1 MLSKYLIAG
10 EVLKPQGLD
19 GLVKVR
25 VDMDTPEMMM
35 GLKTLYLSAEGGYQA
50 LSVLRSQIRE
60 GYAFLHFEGI
70 NSREQAEGIR
80 GEMLYMKRE
89 DAPELP
95 EGRHYICDLIGC
107 NVYTKDKREVGTI
120 REVLQPG
127 ANDVYVVDTP
137 QGEMLLPAL
146 RHVVTDVDINA
157 RAVYVDE
164 EKLDEVAVFGD

>member
-127 ANDVYVVDTP
+127 ANDVYVI
-137 QGEMLLPAL
+137 QLKKGRMLLPAL
-146 RHVVTDVDINA
+146 KKVVTHIDIQA
-157 RAVYVDE
+157 QQIIIDE
-164 EKLDEVAVFGD
+164 NILDEVAVIED